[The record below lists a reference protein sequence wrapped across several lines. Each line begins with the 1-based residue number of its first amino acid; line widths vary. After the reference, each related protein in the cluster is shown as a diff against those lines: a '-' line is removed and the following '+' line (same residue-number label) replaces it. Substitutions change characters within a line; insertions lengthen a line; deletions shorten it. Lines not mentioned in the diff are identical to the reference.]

1 MRLIYNFEIVARNNL
16 GTIKGCYFRK
26 IYKFLEVTL
35 SMCDR
40 RDLNPGFC
48 LSLTFECFQ
57 KSWRGKV
64 LPG

>member
-1 MRLIYNFEIVARNNL
+1 
-16 GTIKGCYFRK
+16 
-26 IYKFLEVTL
+26 
-35 SMCDR
+35 MCDR